1 MHRRTD
7 VSSDAILCQTARG
20 CLHRPACSL
29 GYSACRAI
37 QGNGRR
43 FCNPTLIST
52 LPKLSALDVM
62 VCMHILPFCADVGHA
77 YRQESPSL
85 TTLRTVGPCSGTA
98 SPRLSLLSAAISLN
112 GLRQGPGFPGCSGF
126 CGRGWFRRVG
136 EHCSRGRCRRADSCG
151 VLGRRQ

>member
-1 MHRRTD
+1 MRYGRKHGACRGMHRRTD
-7 VSSDAILCQTARG
+7 VSSVAILCQTARG

-37 QGNGRR
+37 QGNGRQ

-62 VCMHILPFCADVGHA
+62 VCMRILPFCADVGHA

-85 TTLRTVGPCSGTA
+85 TTLRTVSWT
-98 SPRLSLLSAAISLN
+98 
-112 GLRQGPGFPGCSGF
+112 
-126 CGRGWFRRVG
+126 
-136 EHCSRGRCRRADSCG
+136 
-151 VLGRRQ
+151 VLGNRFTPAFTAFRGY